1 MVDRILNF
9 YENTLNGPL
18 YYVVVVVGIIIIFA
32 IIGMLMENRQKN
44 KKMSESVAV
53 VKEPVISEPTFT
65 TNTQTTDYS
74 TSQATPKETQDQQ
87 QIKKNDVINFG
98 TTETTTTS
106 TDETETL

>member
-18 YYVVVVVGIIIIFA
+18 YYVVVVVGVIIIFA

-44 KKMSESVAV
+44 KKIGESVTV
-53 VKEPVISEPTFT
+53 VKEPVVSEPTFT
-65 TNTQTTDYS
+65 TETQATDYSATQTT
-74 TSQATPKETQDQQ
+74 PKDNQDKQ

-98 TTETTTTS
+98 SIESTTTS
-106 TDETETL
+106 NDETETL